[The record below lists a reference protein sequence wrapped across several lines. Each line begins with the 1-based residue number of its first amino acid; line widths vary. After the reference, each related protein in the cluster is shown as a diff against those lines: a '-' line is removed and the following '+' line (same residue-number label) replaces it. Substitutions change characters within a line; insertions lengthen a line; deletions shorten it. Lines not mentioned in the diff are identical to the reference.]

1 MADQNVYR
9 RLQIGGWK
17 ELPFEPFRT
26 GVEIHMLREGEPALA
41 LLRYQQGASVPAHL
55 HPDVETIL
63 VLEGSQ
69 SDDAGTYNAGDFV
82 INQPGSSH
90 RVWSDDGCV
99 VLISWSKPV
108 EFLAVE

>member
-1 MADQNVYR
+1 MADQDVHRN
-9 RLQIGGWK
+9 LLAGGWK
-17 ELPFEPFRT
+17 DLPFEPFRP
-26 GVEIHMLREGEPALA
+26 GVEIHRLRDGEPALA
-41 LLRYQQGASVPAHL
+41 LLRYQPGASVPSHL

-69 SDDAGTYNAGDFV
+69 SDEKGTYGPGDFV

-99 VLISWSKPV
+99 VLIGWSKPV
-108 EFLAVE
+108 RILDGT